1 MKFKYQA
8 VDRTGEMQK
17 GIVET
22 ISLRS
27 AERMLASA
35 GLSSINLREVKPNTV
50 EAFLAK
56 AWDGV
61 KPREFVIFSRQ
72 LATLIDSK
80 VPLLAAL
87 DSISNQT
94 ENKFFSLKLKS
105 VMFDIDGG
113 SSLSEAFARHPDI
126 FSDFYVSMVKAG
138 EASGTL
144 QEALNKL
151 ADNIERNYELTSSL
165 KGAMYYPAFIV
176 MAMILVGGLMM
187 VTVIPKLLDILREA
201 GEELPLQTRILIWTS
216 NFMVDYWWA
225 VIMIGVAGIFG
236 IMYYLKTE
244 EGKNQF
250 DQIILKLPV
259 IGKILHNVYIARF
272 SENLGTLLQSGL
284 PIRIAL
290 SITADVVGNNV
301 YKYIIQ
307 TAADE
312 IKKGGALSTILGKYE
327 EIPPVMTQMVEV
339 GESTGR
345 MSFSL
350 GKITEFYMKESD
362 RMVKNFSTLIEPVL
376 MVILAIG
383 VGILV
388 SAILLPIYQVAM
400 SIK

>member
-35 GLSSINLREVKPNTV
+35 GLSSINLREIKPNTV

>member
-8 VDRTGEMQK
+8 INREGERQK

-22 ISLRS
+22 LSS
-27 AERMLASA
+27 QAAERMLVAT
-35 GLSSINLREVKPNTV
+35 GLTSIELKELKPNSI
-50 EAFLAK
+50 EALTSK
-56 AWDGV
+56 VMDGV

-113 SSLSEAFARHPDI
+113 SSLSEALGKHPDM
-126 FSDFYVSMVKAG
+126 FSNFYVSMVKAG

-144 QEALNKL
+144 QESLNKL

-165 KGAMYYPAFIV
+165 KGAMYYPAFIIV
-176 MAMILVGGLMM
+176 AMIGVGGLMM
-187 VTVIPKLLDILREA
+187 VTVVPKLLEILREA
-201 GEELPLQTRILIWTS
+201 GEQLPLQTRILIWTS
-216 NFMVDYWWA
+216 DFMVNYWWA
-225 VIMIGVAGIFG
+225 VIIMIIAGIFSVV
-236 IMYYLKTE
+236 YYLKTDG
-244 EGKNQF
+244 GKKQF
-250 DQIILKLPV
+250 DQLVLKVPV

-290 SITADVVGNNV
+290 SITADVVGNSV
-301 YKYIIQ
+301 YKYIID

-312 IKKGGALSTILGKYE
+312 IKKGGNLSTILGKYE

-339 GESTGR
+339 GEHTGR

-362 RMVKNFSTLIEPVL
+362 RMVKNFSTLIEPIL
-376 MVILAIG
+376 MVFLAIG

>member
-8 VDRTGEMQK
+8 INREGERQK

-22 ISLRS
+22 LSS
-27 AERMLASA
+27 QAAERMLVATGLASIE
-35 GLSSINLREVKPNTV
+35 LKELKPNSI
-50 EAFLAK
+50 EALTSK
-56 AWDGV
+56 VMDGV

-113 SSLSEAFARHPDI
+113 SSLSEALGKHSDM
-126 FSDFYVSMVKAG
+126 FSNFYVSMVKAG

-144 QEALNKL
+144 QESLNKL

-165 KGAMYYPAFIV
+165 KGAMYYPAFIIV
-176 MAMILVGGLMM
+176 AMISVGGLMM
-187 VTVIPKLLDILREA
+187 VTVVPKLLEILREA
-201 GEELPLQTRILIWTS
+201 GEQLPLQTRILIWTS
-216 NFMVDYWWA
+216 DFMVNYWWA
-225 VIMIGVAGIFG
+225 VIIMIIAGISSV
-236 IMYYLKTE
+236 MYYLKTDG
-244 EGKNQF
+244 GKKQF
-250 DQIILKLPV
+250 DQLVLKVPV

-284 PIRIAL
+284 PIRFAL
-290 SITADVVGNNV
+290 SITADVVGNSV
-301 YKYIIQ
+301 YKYIID

-312 IKKGGALSTILGKYE
+312 IKKGGNLSTILGKYE

-339 GESTGR
+339 GEHTGR

-376 MVILAIG
+376 MVFLAIG

>member
-8 VDRTGEMQK
+8 IDRTGETQK

-22 ISLRS
+22 ISRQS
-27 AERMLASA
+27 AERLLIATGLAS
-35 GLSSINLREVKPNTV
+35 IELRELKPNGI
-50 EAFLAK
+50 EATLSK
-56 AWDGV
+56 LMEGV
-61 KPREFVIFSRQ
+61 KPREFVVFSRQ

-80 VPLLAAL
+80 VPLLASL
-87 DSISNQT
+87 SSIANQT
-94 ENKFFSLKLKS
+94 ENRYFSLKLKS

-113 SSLSEAFARHPDI
+113 ASLSEALSKHPEM
-126 FSDFYVSMVKAG
+126 FSNFYVSMVKAG

-144 QEALNKL
+144 QESLNKL

-165 KGAMYYPAFIV
+165 KGAMYYPAFIIT
-176 MAMILVGGLMM
+176 AMIAVGGLMM
-187 VTVIPKLLDILREA
+187 VTVVPKLLEILKEA
-201 GEELPLQTRILIWTS
+201 GEQLPLQTRVLIWTS
-216 NFMVDYWWA
+216 DFMVNYWWA
-225 VIMIGVAGIFG
+225 VIIVTIAAIVSV
-236 IMYYLKTE
+236 MYYLKSE
-244 EGKNQF
+244 DGKKQF
-250 DQIILKLPV
+250 DQIVLKVPV

-272 SENLGTLLQSGL
+272 SENLGTLLKSGL

-290 SITADVVGNNV
+290 SITANVVGNSV
-301 YKYIIQ
+301 YKFIID

-312 IKKGGALSTILGKYE
+312 IKKGGNLSDILGKYE

-339 GESTGR
+339 GEHTGR

-350 GKITEFYMKESD
+350 EKITEFYMKESD